1 MFRTC
6 ARICDPPYLLSLVS
20 CCSVQLVCVQA
31 MPHTV
36 RVVGGKQRGHRS
48 AFRDLSRDEAVTD
61 ASKWGLL
68 KVTHL
73 SCWLQLIIS
82 INTKHDT
89 AERRGLQDAE
99 IGLLCSQD
107 PH

>member
-1 MFRTC
+1 
-6 ARICDPPYLLSLVS
+6 
-20 CCSVQLVCVQA
+20 

-68 KVTHL
+68 KVLINL
-73 SCWLQLIIS
+73 SC
-82 INTKHDT
+82 T
-89 AERRGLQDAE
+89 
-99 IGLLCSQD
+99 SQSLVD
-107 PH
+107 ICTLVLNEQKRI